1 MLAVEGIGGG
11 ASMTAEHLVEIGD
24 LRTWFAVKAG
34 LSGASNKQT
43 VKAVDGVTLSIRNG
57 EVLGLVGESGS
68 GKTTLG
74 RSILRL
80 VEPTSGQVTFNGRS
94 VTGME
99 QSEMRILRRE
109 MQIIF
114 QDPGGSLDP
123 RMSVGEII
131 AEGLQIHGIGTRKEQ
146 RARVAEL
153 LRLVD
158 LEPDHAVRYPHEFS
172 GGQRQRIGVAR
183 ALAPGPSFIVADEPV
198 SALDVSVKAQVINLL
213 SDLKN
218 RLGLTILFISHD
230 LAVVQHISDRVAV
243 MYLGHIMEM
252 AGTREFFNSPRHPYT
267 LALMEAIPM
276 PDPRTRRPFKILEG
290 DIPSPINPPS
300 GCVFR
305 TRCEEASPDCAS
317 AVPELRQVGSDHWVA
332 CIRC

>member
-1 MLAVEGIGGG
+1 MLALEGIGGST
-11 ASMTAEHLVEIGD
+11 SMTNGHLVEMEN
-24 LRTWFAVKAG
+24 LRTWFAAKAG
-34 LSGASNKQT
+34 LLGVSNRQT
-43 VKAVDGVTLSIRNG
+43 VKAVDGVTMSIRKG
-57 EVLGLVGESGS
+57 DVLGLVGESGS

-80 VEPTSGQVTFNGRS
+80 VEPTSGQVTFNGRAMM
-94 VTGME
+94 GMKK
-99 QSEMRILRRE
+99 SEMRTLRRE

-131 AEGLQIHGIGTRKEQ
+131 AEGLQVHGMGTRKEQ
-146 RARVAEL
+146 RDRVAEL

-158 LEPDHAVRYPHEFS
+158 LEPDYAVRYPHEFS

-183 ALAPGPSFIVADEPV
+183 ALAPRPSFIVADEPV
-198 SALDVSVKAQVINLL
+198 SALDVSVKAQIINLL
-213 SDLKN
+213 SDLKS

-230 LAVVQHISDRVAV
+230 LAVVQHIADRVAV

-252 AGTREFFNSPRHPYT
+252 AATREFFNSPSHPYT
-267 LALMEAIPM
+267 LALLEAIPM
-276 PDPRTRRPFKILEG
+276 PDPRTRRPFRILEG
-290 DIPSPINPPS
+290 DIPSPINPPP

-305 TRCEEASPDCAS
+305 TRCEEAIPDCAS
-317 AVPELRQVGSDHWVA
+317 VVPELKLVASDHVVA
-332 CIRC
+332 CIRR

>member
-1 MLAVEGIGGG
+1 
-11 ASMTAEHLVEIGD
+11 MTTENLIEIEN

-34 LSGASNKQT
+34 LMRASGKHT
-43 VKAVDGVTLSIRNG
+43 VKAIDGVTLSIRNG
-57 EVLGLVGESGS
+57 EVLGLVGESRS

-80 VEPTSGQVTFNGRS
+80 VEPTSGQVTFKGRP
-94 VTGME
+94 VTGMK
-99 QSEMRILRRE
+99 QSEMRTLRRE

-131 AEGLQIHGIGTRKEQ
+131 AEGLQIHRIGTRKEQ
-146 RARVAEL
+146 RQRVAEL
-153 LRLVD
+153 LRIVD
-158 LEPDHAVRYPHEFS
+158 LEPEYAVRYPHEFS

-183 ALAPGPSFIVADEPV
+183 ALAPGPTFIVGDEPV
-198 SALDVSVKAQVINLL
+198 SALDVSVKAQIINLL
-213 SDLKN
+213 SDLKT
-218 RLGLTILFISHD
+218 RLGLTMLFISHD

-243 MYLGHIMEM
+243 MYLGHIMEL

-276 PDPRTRRPFKILEG
+276 PDPRTRRAFKILEG
-290 DIPSPINPPS
+290 DIPSPVNPPS

-305 TRCEEASPDCAS
+305 TRCPEATSDCAS
-317 AVPELRQVGSDHWVA
+317 VVPELKDIGSDHAVA
-332 CIRC
+332 CLRFS

>member
-1 MLAVEGIGGG
+1 
-11 ASMTAEHLVEIGD
+11 MTVEHLVEMED
-24 LRTWFAVKAG
+24 LRTWFSARSG
-34 LSGASNKQT
+34 LLGASNKQT
-43 VKAVDGVTLSIRNG
+43 VKAVDGVTISIRNG

-80 VEPTSGQVTFNGRS
+80 VEPTSGQVIFNGRAIL
-94 VTGME
+94 GMKK
-99 QSEMRILRRE
+99 SEMRSLRRE

-131 AEGLQIHGIGTRKEQ
+131 AEGLQVHGMGTRKEQ
-146 RARVAEL
+146 RDRVAEL

-158 LEPDHAVRYPHEFS
+158 LEPDYAVRYPHEFS

-183 ALAPGPSFIVADEPV
+183 ALAPKPTFVVADEPV
-198 SALDVSVKAQVINLL
+198 SALDVSVKAQIINLL
-213 SDLKN
+213 TDLKS

-243 MYLGHIMEM
+243 MYLGHIMEI
-252 AGTREFFNSPRHPYT
+252 AGTREFFNSPMHPYT
-267 LALMEAIPM
+267 LALMESIPM

-305 TRCEEASPDCAS
+305 TRCEEATAECAS
-317 AVPELRQVGSDHWVA
+317 IVPGLKQVAQDHAVA
-332 CIRC
+332 CIRR

>member
-1 MLAVEGIGGG
+1 
-11 ASMTAEHLVEIGD
+11 MTPEALVEVD
-24 LRTWFAVKAG
+24 RLRTWFAAKAG
-34 LSGASNKQT
+34 LMRASGKET

-80 VEPTSGQVTFNGRS
+80 VEPTSGTVTFRGRP
-94 VTGME
+94 VTGMKAADL
-99 QSEMRILRRE
+99 RALRRE

-131 AEGLQIHGIGTRKEQ
+131 AEGLQIHGIGSRSEQ
-146 RARVAEL
+146 RQRVAEL

-158 LEPDHAVRYPHEFS
+158 LEPDYAGRYPHEFS

-183 ALAPGPSFIVADEPV
+183 ALAPGPTFLVGDEPV

-213 SDLKN
+213 ADLRQ
-218 RLGLTILFISHD
+218 RLGLTLLFISHD

-243 MYLGHIMEM
+243 MYLGHIMEL

-276 PDPRTRRPFKILEG
+276 PDPRTRKPFKLLEG
-290 DIPSPINPPS
+290 DIPSPIRPPS

-305 TRCEEASPDCAS
+305 TRCPEAIADCA
-317 AVPELRQVGSDHWVA
+317 AIVPELTDVGPDHAVA
-332 CIRC
+332 CIRHAVRRDPAA

>member
-1 MLAVEGIGGG
+1 
-11 ASMTAEHLVEIGD
+11 MTIEHLVEMRH
-24 LRTWFAVKAG
+24 LRTWFAAKTG
-34 LSGASNKQT
+34 LLGASSKQT
-43 VKAVDGVTLSIRNG
+43 VKALDDVTLTIRRG

-80 VEPTSGQVTFNGRS
+80 VEPTAGDVDFNGRAVLKMTKS
-94 VTGME
+94 
-99 QSEMRILRRE
+99 QIRSLRRE

-131 AEGLQIHGIGTRKEQ
+131 AEGLQIHRIGTRKEQ
-146 RARVAEL
+146 RDRVAEL

-158 LEPDHAVRYPHEFS
+158 LEPEYAVRYPHEFS

-183 ALAPGPSFIVADEPV
+183 ALAPGPSFVVADEPV

-213 SDLKN
+213 SELKG

-243 MYLGHIMEM
+243 MYLGHIMET

-276 PDPRTRRPFKILEG
+276 PDPRIRRPFKLLEG

-305 TRCEEASPDCAS
+305 TRCEEAMPECAS
-317 AVPELRQVGSDHWVA
+317 VVPELKPIGPDHAVA
-332 CIRC
+332 CIRR

>member
-1 MLAVEGIGGG
+1 
-11 ASMTAEHLVEIGD
+11 MTIQHLVEIEN
-24 LRTWFAVKAG
+24 LRTWFAAKAG
-34 LSGASNKQT
+34 LLSVSSRQT
-43 VKAVDGVTLSIRNG
+43 VKAVDGVTLSIRHG

-74 RSILRL
+74 RSVLRL
-80 VEPTSGQVTFNGRS
+80 VEPTAGRVAFNGRAVS
-94 VTGME
+94 GLTKA
-99 QSEMRILRRE
+99 EMRVLRRE

-146 RARVAEL
+146 KDRVAEL

-158 LEPDHAVRYPHEFS
+158 LEPDYAVRYPHEFS

-183 ALAPGPSFIVADEPV
+183 ALAPGPRFVVADEPV

-213 SDLKN
+213 SDLKA
-218 RLGLTILFISHD
+218 RLGLTVLFISHD

-243 MYLGHIMEM
+243 MYLGHIMEA

-276 PDPRTRRPFKILEG
+276 PDPRIRRPFKLLEG

-305 TRCEEASPDCAS
+305 TRCGE
-317 AVPELRQVGSDHWVA
+317 AVPECASVVPELKQIASDHVVA
-332 CIRC
+332 CIRR

>member
-1 MLAVEGIGGG
+1 MLALEGIGEDT
-11 ASMTAEHLVEIGD
+11 SMTTEDLVEMED
-24 LRTWFAVKAG
+24 LRTWFAAKAG
-34 LSGASNKQT
+34 LLGASNKQT

-74 RSILRL
+74 RSILQL
-80 VEPTSGQVTFNGRS
+80 VEPTSGYVTFNGR
-94 VTGME
+94 TLMGMKK
-99 QSEMRILRRE
+99 SEMRILRRD

-131 AEGLQIHGIGTRKEQ
+131 AEGLQIHSIGSRREQ
-146 RARVAEL
+146 RERVAQL

-158 LEPDHAVRYPHEFS
+158 LEPDYAVRYPHEFS

-183 ALAPGPSFIVADEPV
+183 ALAPGPTFVVADEPV
-198 SALDVSVKAQVINLL
+198 SALDVSVKAQIINLL
-213 SDLKN
+213 SDLKS

-243 MYLGHIMEM
+243 MYLGHIMEV
-252 AGTREFFNSPRHPYT
+252 AGTREFFNSPLHPYT

-305 TRCEEASPDCAS
+305 TRCEEAIPECA
-317 AVPELRQVGSDHWVA
+317 VIIPVLKQVGFNHAVA
-332 CIRC
+332 CIRR

>member
-1 MLAVEGIGGG
+1 
-11 ASMTAEHLVEIGD
+11 MTAEHLIEIGN

-34 LSGASNKQT
+34 LMGASGKQT
-43 VKAVDGVTLSIRNG
+43 VKAVDGVTMSIRDG

-80 VEPTSGQVTFNGRS
+80 VEPTSGQVAFKGRS
-94 VTGME
+94 VLGMKK
-99 QSEMRILRRE
+99 SEMRTLRRE

-146 RARVAEL
+146 RQRVAEL

-158 LEPDHAVRYPHEFS
+158 LEPDYAARYPHEFS

-183 ALAPGPSFIVADEPV
+183 ALAPGPTFVVADEPV

-213 SDLKN
+213 SDLKA
-218 RLGLTILFISHD
+218 RLGLTVLFISHD

-243 MYLGHIMEM
+243 MYLGHIMEV

-276 PDPRTRRPFKILEG
+276 PDPRTRRPFKVLEG
-290 DIPSPINPPS
+290 DIPSPIHPPS

-305 TRCEEASPDCAS
+305 TRCPETTSDCRS
-317 AVPELRQVGSDHWVA
+317 VVPELKEIGSDHAVA
-332 CIRC
+332 CLRCS

>member
-1 MLAVEGIGGG
+1 MSPEHLIEVEG
-11 ASMTAEHLVEIGD
+11 
-24 LRTWFAVKAG
+24 LRTWFSVKAG
-34 LSGASNKQT
+34 LLSVGGKQT
-43 VKAVDGVTLSIRNG
+43 VKAIDGVSLAIRTG

-74 RSILRL
+74 RSVLRL
-80 VEPTSGQVTFNGRS
+80 VEPTAGTVSFKGRP
-94 VTGME
+94 VIGMA
-99 QSEMRILRRE
+99 QPKLRTLRRE

-123 RMSVGEII
+123 RMSVGEIV
-131 AEGLQIHGIGTRKEQ
+131 AEGLQIHKIGTRKEQ

-153 LRLVD
+153 LRMVD
-158 LEPDHAVRYPHEFS
+158 LDPEYAVRYPHEFS

-213 SDLKN
+213 SDLKS
-218 RLGLTILFISHD
+218 RLGLTVLFISHD

-243 MYLGHIMEM
+243 MYLGHLMEL

-276 PDPRTRRPFKILEG
+276 PDPRTKRPFKILEG
-290 DIPSPINPPS
+290 DIPSPVNPPS

-305 TRCEEASPDCAS
+305 TRCEEAIAECA
-317 AVPELRQVGSDHWVA
+317 AVVPEMRQVGPDHLVA
-332 CIRC
+332 CIRR

>member
-1 MLAVEGIGGG
+1 
-11 ASMTAEHLVEIGD
+11 MTPEPLVEVD
-24 LRTWFAVKAG
+24 NLRTWFAVKAG
-34 LSGASNKQT
+34 LMRASSTET

-80 VEPTSGQVTFNGRS
+80 VEPTAGTVTFRGRP
-94 VTGME
+94 VTGMKA
-99 QSEMRILRRE
+99 SAMRTLRRE

-123 RMSVGEII
+123 RMSVGEIV
-131 AEGLQIHGIGTRKEQ
+131 AEGLQIHGIGSRDEQ
-146 RARVAEL
+146 RQRVAEL

-158 LEPDHAVRYPHEFS
+158 LEPEYAARYPHEFS

-183 ALAPGPSFIVADEPV
+183 ALAPGPTFLVGDEPV

-213 SDLKN
+213 SDLKQ
-218 RLGLTILFISHD
+218 RLGLTLLFISHD

-243 MYLGHIMEM
+243 MYLGHIMEL
-252 AGTREFFNSPRHPYT
+252 AGTREFFNAPRHPYT

-276 PDPRTRRPFKILEG
+276 PDPRTRKPFKLLEG
-290 DIPSPINPPS
+290 DIPSPIHPPS

-305 TRCEEASPDCAS
+305 TRCPEAIPDCA
-317 AVPELRQVGSDHWVA
+317 AVVPELTDVGSDHAVA
-332 CIRC
+332 CIRHS

>member
-1 MLAVEGIGGG
+1 
-11 ASMTAEHLVEIGD
+11 MTIEHLVEMRN
-24 LRTWFAVKAG
+24 LRTWFAAKAG
-34 LSGASNKQT
+34 LLGASSKQT
-43 VKAVDGVTLSIRNG
+43 VKALDGVTLAIRHG

-80 VEPTSGQVTFNGRS
+80 VEPTAGDVAFNGRA
-94 VTGME
+94 VLKMTK
-99 QSEMRILRRE
+99 SEMRSLRRE

-146 RARVAEL
+146 KERVAEL

-158 LEPDHAVRYPHEFS
+158 LEPEYAVRYPHEFS

-183 ALAPGPSFIVADEPV
+183 ALAPGPSFVVADEPV

-213 SDLKN
+213 SELKG

-243 MYLGHIMEM
+243 MYLGHIMEV
-252 AGTREFFNSPRHPYT
+252 AGTREFFNAPRHPYT

-276 PDPRTRRPFKILEG
+276 PDPRIRRPFKLLEG

-305 TRCEEASPDCAS
+305 TRCEEAMPECAS
-317 AVPELRQVGSDHWVA
+317 VVPELKRVGSDHAVA
-332 CIRC
+332 CIRRE